1 MSIFKS
7 SDNTGISKKAIAEIA
22 SLSALSCEGVAGMS
36 AGALKGGLSG
46 MLKRESALKGVDVS
60 IPKSGGVSVVM
71 HIIAEYG
78 ADMNETGGRVCSSV
92 KEALEGAG
100 IKTESVRT
108 IIEGIRHSVISEQ
121 TAPPEKE
128 EALLSLEGEELLEK
142 IKSGFELVGIVT
154 LKDGKFSGISEGSEL
169 TSDEDAA
176 ACALRLADMITS
188 GRDIA
193 VIAVYY
199 GKNAERQTAESIVSS
214 LSDKYGDA
222 DTEIHCACNMDYDY
236 VIGVE

>member
-100 IKTESVRT
+100 VKTESVRT

-142 IKSGFELVGIVT
+142 IKSGFELVGIA
-154 LKDGKFSGISEGSEL
+154 EGSER